1 MSEGEVF
8 RDVFPNFTG
17 GDSGVVLPLGHL
29 GFHALFAAA
38 ACELHLS
45 VVLLHFAA
53 GGKAP
58 TWDVARLGAS
68 EVDWDVDPLHLD
80 VIFMR
85 VDCTFR
91 PLKLGNVQNCNAVPS

>member
-68 EVDWDVDPLHLD
+68 EVDWDVDPLDLGSNFHESRLYLSATA
-80 VIFMR
+80 VIR
-85 VDCTFR
+85 NR
-91 PLKLGNVQNCNAVPS
+91 NL